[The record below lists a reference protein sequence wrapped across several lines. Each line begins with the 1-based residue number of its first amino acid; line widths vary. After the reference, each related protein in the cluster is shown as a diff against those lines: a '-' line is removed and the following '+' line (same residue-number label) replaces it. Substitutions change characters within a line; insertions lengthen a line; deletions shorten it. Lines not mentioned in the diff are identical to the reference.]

1 MPYEDLIQSVES
13 SANERIVEIQERAQK
28 EAEEIIQQA
37 RSKENGI
44 KTRNLEEARKIL
56 EIERTKQISA
66 IKEER
71 KMQVTKVKDS
81 LFQRAFQIAQE
92 KLDTARLRPKYR
104 EHLRLLLQEVLEEM
118 KGQEVVIHIDPRDE
132 SLCREILKELQY
144 NSELVLDLN
153 SAGGLIVHSSDGSYR
168 ILNTIETRL
177 EKAREHLRKDL
188 FSLLFGG

>member
-92 KLDTARLRPKYR
+92 RLDTARLHPKYR

-132 SLCREILKELQY
+132 SLCREILKELQC

-153 SAGGLIVHSSDGSYR
+153 SAGGVIVHSSDGSYR